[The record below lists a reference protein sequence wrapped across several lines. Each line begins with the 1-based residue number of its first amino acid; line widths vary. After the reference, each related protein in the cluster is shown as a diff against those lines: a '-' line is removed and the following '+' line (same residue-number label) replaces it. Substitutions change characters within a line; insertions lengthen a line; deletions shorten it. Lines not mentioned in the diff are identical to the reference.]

1 MELPT
6 DYTKL
11 TQRQRREVRLRYIE
25 EQSGI
30 CMYCGESLNEA
41 APDRIRNAKINL
53 NLFPPGFFNH
63 PIHLQHCHKTGMT
76 EGAVHSHCNA
86 YLWQYEG
93 K

>member
-1 MELPT
+1 MKLPA

-11 TQRQRREVRLRYIE
+11 TPGKRKAAREQYVK
-25 EQSGI
+25 EQGGL
-30 CMYCGESLNEA
+30 CMYCLESLANK
-41 APDRIRNAKINL
+41 APDRIRNAKISI

-93 K
+93 R